1 MYRTME
7 KRKEKGLEE
16 KGLEEM
22 VLEEMVLEG
31 ILPTPS
37 ENNAI
42 QAAISSVT
50 DGVEKYVN
58 RHFASMGPVDSVVAG
73 SVAKG
78 TCLREPDVDIF
89 MRFPVN
95 ITREQLEKTGIEIGK
110 AVLQDPVLKYAEH
123 PYVRGRSGSIAI
135 DLVPCYRIEDSSKK
149 MSAVDRTPF
158 HTVYVNTHA
167 SAHQKDQI
175 RILKRFFKG
184 IGVYGADARIRGF
197 SGYLC
202 ELLVISLGDFSEVM
216 KKAAKWGVGTIITP
230 PDASLGKKLKDAEA
244 CIIVPDPVDSERN
257 VAAALDR
264 NQFATAVIAANCYL
278 EKPSINFFHPVEH
291 QPASLAQLK
300 SRADSTGHGLLMVI
314 LPRPAITDDN
324 LYPQVVKAKKSI
336 SALLEKYGFGVNR
349 SIYLVDS
356 DIRIL
361 FELKNSTHPSYWL
374 REGPPGWSQ
383 ASGNFISKHR
393 KEGGSI
399 AIVDGILY
407 SEEEKEF
414 ESPRKLIA
422 SRLKELSTGADL
434 DGLRGEAIISS
445 GSEVL
450 VEENRRILAE
460 LLYPSFPWE

>member
-1 MYRTME
+1 ME
-7 KRKEKGLEE
+7 KRRE

-22 VLEEMVLEG
+22 VLESIM
-31 ILPTPS
+31 PTPS

-50 DGVEKYVN
+50 DNVEKYVN
-58 RHFASMGPVDSVVAG
+58 KHYASIGSVDPVVVG

-78 TCLREPDVDIF
+78 TYLHEPDVDIF

-95 ITREQLEKTGIEIGK
+95 ITREQLEKIGIEIGK

-202 ELLVISLGDFSEVM
+202 ELLVISIGDFSEVM
-216 KKAAKWGVGTIITP
+216 KKAAEWDIGTIITP

-257 VAAALDR
+257 VAAALDK
-264 NQFATAVIAANCYL
+264 NSFATAVVAAKYYL
-278 EKPSINFFHPVEH
+278 DKPAVNFFYPVKR

-300 SRADSTGHGLLMVI
+300 SRADSTGHGLLMII

-324 LYPQVVKAKKSI
+324 LYPQVVKARKSI
-336 SALLEKYGFGVNR
+336 SALLEKYDFDVNR

-383 ASGNFISKHR
+383 ASDNFITKHR
-393 KEGGSI
+393 RESGGI
-399 AIVDGILY
+399 VIVDGILY
-407 SEEEKEF
+407 SEEKKEF

-422 SRLKELSTGADL
+422 SKLKELSTGADL
-434 DGLRGEAIISS
+434 DRLRGEAVISV

-450 VEENRRILAE
+450 AEENRLILAE